1 MFGFGGSV
9 KIYYC
14 PTPVNMRKSF
24 DGLAGAVE
32 EYIKQDPESGHV
44 FAFFSRNKKLVK
56 LLQWED
62 GGFVIWMKR
71 LEQGGFHIPQSVDG
85 RIELT
90 CRELAAILSGIKP
103 QRYYK
108 TISNFAFSLL
118 PLPGFTLPNFH
129 SRRLEDIRHADPMPL
144 LSPTFAGK
152 SLPKFPRVT
161 FLQGVAENLS
171 APTDFLLAFPFSPLY
186 NTSHR
191 TSFRKTLVRLCR
203 Q

>member
-1 MFGFGGSV
+1 MFGISGSV

-56 LLQWED
+56 
-62 GGFVIWMKR
+62 FWMKR
-71 LEQGGFHIPQSVDG
+71 LEQGGFHIPQSADG

-90 CRELAAILSGIKP
+90 SRELAAILSEIKP

-108 TISNFAFSLL
+108 RYS
-118 PLPGFTLPNFH
+118 
-129 SRRLEDIRHADPMPL
+129 
-144 LSPTFAGK
+144 K
-152 SLPKFPRVT
+152 SL
-161 FLQGVAENLS
+161 NS
-171 APTDFLLAFPFSPLY
+171 A
-186 NTSHR
+186 
-191 TSFRKTLVRLCR
+191 
-203 Q
+203 

>member
-1 MFGFGGSV
+1 MFGIGGSV

-71 LEQGGFHIPQSVDG
+71 LEQGGFHIPPFFEMSSKDG
-85 RIELT
+85 THDQRHSFRI
-90 CRELAAILSGIKP
+90 
-103 QRYYK
+103 
-108 TISNFAFSLL
+108 
-118 PLPGFTLPNFH
+118 
-129 SRRLEDIRHADPMPL
+129 SRRLGTRADFDRI
-144 LSPTFAGK
+144 LS
-152 SLPKFPRVT
+152 
-161 FLQGVAENLS
+161 N
-171 APTDFLLAFPFSPLY
+171 
-186 NTSHR
+186 
-191 TSFRKTLVRLCR
+191 
-203 Q
+203 

>member
-1 MFGFGGSV
+1 MPPLIIPPDGKS
-9 KIYYC
+9 KADS
-14 PTPVNMRKSF
+14 RKSSTKS
-24 DGLAGAVE
+24 A
-32 EYIKQDPESGHV
+32 
-44 FAFFSRNKKLVK
+44 
-56 LLQWED
+56 LL
-62 GGFVIWMKR
+62 
-71 LEQGGFHIPQSVDG
+71 
-85 RIELT
+85 
-90 CRELAAILSGIKP
+90 ILSAATCPPSI
-103 QRYYK
+103 

-191 TSFRKTLVRLCR
+191 TSFRKTLVFLLSH
-203 Q
+203 